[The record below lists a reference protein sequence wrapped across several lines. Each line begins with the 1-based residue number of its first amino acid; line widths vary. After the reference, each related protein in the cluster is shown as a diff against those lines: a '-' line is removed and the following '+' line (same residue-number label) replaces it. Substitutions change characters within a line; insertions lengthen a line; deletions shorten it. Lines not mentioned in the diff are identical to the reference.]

1 MALAAGATLIAAA
14 SAFDGDDFRA
24 DPNANAFL
32 RSYDSPGRSADGN
45 GENLGHGGL
54 VRRSG
59 PSIDT
64 LLTTHGVLMTLV
76 FVAGYPIGAIM
87 SRLIHRWFVH
97 ASWQLLVYCGMW
109 AGFGVGIVVAHRFD
123 LFFNTPH
130 TRLGVF
136 VVPLMGIQPLL
147 GFLHH
152 AYYRKYQHRGIIS
165 YIHIWYG
172 RSLMI
177 IGVVNGGLGI
187 KYTRE
192 LGLIRPSKV
201 HQLEIGYIVVASIM
215 AAAYVAS
222 IAFSYFRAKPRDSR
236 QIDK

>member
-1 MALAAGATLIAAA
+1 
-14 SAFDGDDFRA
+14 
-24 DPNANAFL
+24 
-32 RSYDSPGRSADGN
+32 
-45 GENLGHGGL
+45 
-54 VRRSG
+54 
-59 PSIDT
+59 
-64 LLTTHGVLMTLV
+64 
-76 FVAGYPIGAIM
+76 
-87 SRLIHRWFVH
+87 
-97 ASWQLLVYCGMW
+97 
-109 AGFGVGIVVAHRFD
+109 
-123 LFFNTPH
+123 
-130 TRLGVF
+130 
-136 VVPLMGIQPLL
+136 MGIQPLL